1 MKKFEAHINV
11 MPLKALLDPQGKAV
25 LQGLHNLLFKTVQN
39 VRVGKHIYIE
49 FEAKNKKEAELQ
61 IEEMC
66 KKMLINPVVEY
77 YEFSVKETT

>member
-1 MKKFEAHINV
+1 MKKFEAHIDV

-25 LQGLHNLLFKTVQN
+25 LQGLYNLSFKTVQN

-49 FEAKNKKEAELQ
+49 LEAKNKKEAEQQ

-66 KKMLINPVVEY
+66 KQMLINPIVEY
-77 YEFSVKETT
+77 YQFKVNEKE